1 MNQTRKS
8 KKRIK
13 KREERPPLK
22 SYWIEWREEEES
34 ERTDGESTSQE
45 EKEEEKEEKKG
56 EICCKIEKSG
66 EEINLQPSPFSRH
79 VSLTVLHMTMSIRRD
94 CDGCSGCCEDDVL
107 IAWWGVDAVDANLQL
122 LL

>member
-13 KREERPPLK
+13 KRVERPPLK

-56 EICCKIEKSG
+56 EIFAKLKKVE
-66 EEINLQPSPFSRH
+66 
-79 VSLTVLHMTMSIRRD
+79 RRTTYNRVRSHD
-94 CDGCSGCCEDDVL
+94 TFP
-107 IAWWGVDAVDANLQL
+107 
-122 LL
+122 